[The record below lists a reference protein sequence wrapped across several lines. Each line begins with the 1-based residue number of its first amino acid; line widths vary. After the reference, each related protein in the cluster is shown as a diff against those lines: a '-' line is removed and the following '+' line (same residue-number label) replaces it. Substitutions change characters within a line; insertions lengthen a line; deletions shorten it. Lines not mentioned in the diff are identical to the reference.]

1 MGQQWSRYNAGEIVW
16 HRCNILVVS
25 YSEQCR
31 PPAKMPVQGTGTYN
45 TALFPGPL
53 LYAHRIH
60 TPYSYT
66 PTRARQITQVLEQG
80 QGMDL
85 IEQVSSAGVT
95 ANNPLLPPPEKLFG
109 FTYVSFFIEKTTFP
123 ASKHNAVMDLTTPTP
138 NVGAFSAMTGTFNF
152 DGKRIVHGT
161 WGDFGLWVD
170 LLLYCRQALKYAATG
185 PSVETEENWHLP

>member
-1 MGQQWSRYNAGEIVW
+1 MEYFKLF
-16 HRCNILVVS
+16 HTLK
-25 YSEQCR
+25 CR
-31 PPAKMPVQGTGTYN
+31 LPTEMPAQRVGTYN
-45 TALFPGPL
+45 TAL
-53 LYAHRIH
+53 YRHH
-60 TPYSYT
+60 YCTPIEYILPACTPPYT
-66 PTRARQITQVLEQG
+66 PTRAYQITQVLEQG

-152 DGKRIVHGT
+152 DGKRTVRCT
-161 WGDFGLWVD
+161 WGAVGCWVALVVGD
-170 LLLYCRQALKYAATG
+170 EMCSNRAIGENRSKIGICRISSAANVWQQAWK
-185 PSVETEENWHLP
+185 